1 MAPEDLKHM
10 GLFNLFGRKPYERA
24 GFELYTASVRAART
38 PYFFEALGVPDT
50 LDGRFEMVGLFV
62 FLVVNRLHSASEEGK
77 KLAQAVF
84 DAMFLDMDIN
94 LREIGISDM
103 RIGKSVKD
111 MWTAFHGRSAV
122 YAAALAADDAEALT
136 AAIARNVWRGREPD
150 DNARALA
157 RMVIAQSRHL
167 QSLPDAALFK
177 GQPGFLPT
185 AEAVA

>member
-1 MAPEDLKHM
+1 M

-24 GFELYTASVRAART
+24 GFELYTASVRAARV
-38 PYFFEALGVPDT
+38 PHFFETLGVPDT

-62 FLVVNRLHSASEEGK
+62 FLVVNRLHSASAEGK

-111 MWTAFHGRSAV
+111 MWTAFHGRSAA
-122 YAAALAADDAEALT
+122 YAAALAAGDTEGLA

-150 DNARALA
+150 ANARALA
-157 RMVIAQSRHL
+157 RMVMAQSSHL
-167 QSLPDAALFK
+167 QSLPDEALFK

-185 AEAVA
+185 EEAVA